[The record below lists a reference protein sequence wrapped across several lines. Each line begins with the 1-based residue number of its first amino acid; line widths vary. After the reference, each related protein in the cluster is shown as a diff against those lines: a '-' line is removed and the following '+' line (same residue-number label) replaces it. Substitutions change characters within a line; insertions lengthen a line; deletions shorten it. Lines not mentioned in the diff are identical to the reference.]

1 MKKILLILLLTSSFL
16 TLADDNEISLLD
28 ASGEAVVYI
37 VLDDEF
43 VIYTWDGDAVAY
55 LEGSVSDFDSM
66 KTMDVYGWN
75 GDHLG
80 WFFDGVVMNHHGDAS
95 CSIRER
101 HPSPGEWEYIKYMK
115 YVQYL
120 KYIQYTAPKKPVFSG
135 KFGEIDCLSLMI
147 SGGP

>member
-1 MKKILLILLLTSSFL
+1 MKRLLLILLLTSSFL
-16 TLADDNEISLLD
+16 TLANDNEISLLD

-43 VIYTWDGDAVAY
+43 AIYTWDGHAVAY
-55 LEGSVSDFDSM
+55 LYGSMNDFYSR

-80 WFFDGVVMNHHGDAS
+80 WFFDGVVMNHYGDAS

-101 HPSPGEWEYIKYMK
+101 HPSPRGEYGKYGK
-115 YVQYL
+115 YGQYG
-120 KYIQYTAPKKPVFSG
+120 KYGRYGAPGKPAFSG
-135 KFGEIDCLSLMI
+135 RFGGVDCLSLMI

>member
-43 VIYTWDGDAVAY
+43 AIYTWDGDAVAY
-55 LEGSVSDFDSM
+55 LEGSISDFDSM
-66 KTMDVYGWN
+66 KTMDVYGCN

-80 WFFDGVVMNHHGDAS
+80 WFFDGVVMNHDGDIS

-101 HPSPGEWEYIKYMK
+101 HPIPGEWEYIKYTK
-115 YVQYL
+115 YLQFVKNVQYE
-120 KYIQYTAPKKPVFSG
+120 APKKPVFSG
-135 KFGEIDCLSLMI
+135 KFGGIDCLSLMI
-147 SGGP
+147 SGGL

>member
-1 MKKILLILLLTSSFL
+1 MKRLLLILLLTSSFL
-16 TLADDNEISLLD
+16 TLANDNEISLLD

-43 VIYTWDGDAVAY
+43 AIYTWDGNAVAY

-80 WFFDGVVMNHHGDAS
+80 WFFDGVVMNHDGDVS

-101 HPSPGEWEYIKYMK
+101 HTSPREWEYVKDSKYFQYVK
-115 YVQYL
+115 YVQYE
-120 KYIQYTAPKKPVFSG
+120 APKKPVFSG
-135 KFGEIDCLSLMI
+135 RFGEIDCLGLMI
-147 SGGP
+147 SGNS

>member
-43 VIYTWDGDAVAY
+43 AIYTWDGNAVAY

-66 KTMDVYGWN
+66 KSMDVYGLN

-80 WFFDGVVMNHHGDAS
+80 WFFDGVVMNHYGDAS
-95 CSIRER
+95 CSIREK
-101 HPSPGEWEYIKYMK
+101 HPTPVEWEYVKYIK
-115 YVQYL
+115 YVQYV
-120 KYIQYTAPKKPVFSG
+120 KYIQNEAPQKPVFSG
-135 KFGEIDCLSLMI
+135 RFGEIDCLSLMI